1 MTAMSLHE
9 LTTERLRLVPCDHAH
24 LSGLSALNSDPEV
37 MRYITGR
44 GETPEET
51 RAVIERVRA
60 RWVKWGY
67 SWWTMIARA
76 SDEIVGIGCIQNL
89 RKSGTEPDPECP
101 FEIGW
106 RVRRDRWRR
115 GFAIEAA
122 RAMAEFAFTE
132 LGAPTLYAVCDPQN
146 AASIAVMRKLGMH
159 CRGIEEWYAR
169 RVLTYEITAA
179 TWRASAVPAR
189 PGEAHNDG

>member
-1 MTAMSLHE
+1 MTPIAPRE
-9 LTTERLRLVPCDHAH
+9 LTTERLRLAPCDQTHFQ
-24 LSGLSALNSDPEV
+24 GLSALNSDPEV
-37 MRYITGR
+37 MRYISGR
-44 GETPEET
+44 RETPEET

-60 RWVKWGY
+60 RWAKWGY
-67 SWWTMIARA
+67 SWWTMIERA
-76 SDEIVGIGCIQNL
+76 SGEIVGIGCIQNL

-132 LGAPTLYAVCDPQN
+132 LGAPTLYAVCHPEN
-146 AASIAVMRKLGMH
+146 VASIAVMRKLGMH
-159 CRGIEEWYAR
+159 CRGIEKWYAR

-179 TWRASAVPAR
+179 TWRASSSMAGPA
-189 PGEAHNDG
+189 